1 MSLRRRHGSG
11 NVLLFLTVLPI
22 APLVDISLVLV
33 VFLIAA
39 MQADAQRSLPVALPK
54 AGTAAVSETAA
65 FAVSI
70 DQAGAVSV
78 GGRSVTPAEL
88 TAAAK
93 GRAQATIRADAKVAH
108 GTVVGVVDALRKAGV
123 DKIYYAATPGI
134 IEW

>member
-1 MSLRRRHGSG
+1 MTLRRRHGSG

-54 AGTAAVSETAA
+54 AGTAAVGDAVP
-65 FAVSI
+65 FAVNV
-70 DQAGAVSV
+70 DRAGVV
-78 GGRSVTPAEL
+78 RIGGRSVTSTEL

-93 GRAQATIRADAKVAH
+93 GQTQATIRADAKVEH

-123 DKIYYAATPGI
+123 DKIYYAATPGVV
-134 IEW
+134 EW